1 MNEATKAAA
10 VDRIAQI
17 AEHLGRVAP
26 ALIMDLHDQIT
37 QAITALVEES
47 QDAAN
52 EEPPRTVKPVITIP
66 FSVKWDINRTT
77 VEVKASV
84 STKTTAEASIELDD
98 PNQPTLPGVE
108 LTIET
113 GGGHTAKL
121 DAASLRK
128 GIQAVDRALAAGLT
142 PDDVSAAIA
151 VAKTMKKEGGGK

>member
-1 MNEATKAAA
+1 MNDAAKAAA

-17 AEHLGRVAP
+17 AEHLGKVAP

-37 QAITALVEES
+37 QAINALVEES

-66 FSVKWDINRTT
+66 ISVKWDINRTT

-98 PNQPTLPGVE
+98 PNQPKLPG
-108 LTIET
+108 IEIST
-113 GGGHTAKL
+113 GESAGG
-121 DAASLRK
+121 AA
-128 GIQAVDRALAAGLT
+128 
-142 PDDVSAAIA
+142 
-151 VAKTMKKEGGGK
+151 